1 MRREF
6 YKEILKKT
14 FGHSKKHKDKK
25 ILDAAFIYMCGIK
38 IEYKKKDKRD
48 MNIFKVTSYYSKFL
62 ITTLTGNKLGVE
74 REDRMEDK
82 MTKQLE

>member
-48 MNIFKVTSYYSKFL
+48 INILEMISDDNKFL
-62 ITTLTGNKLGVE
+62 ITTLTGIE
-74 REDRMEDK
+74 IEDRMEDK
-82 MTKQLE
+82 MRKQLE